1 MNIPLSIIGPTSALL
16 LLGQTALAQVTIVN
30 GLDGSERTVGIAVPP
45 SVDNGT
51 ANGVVK
57 PSGSPSVSNGLSNGI
72 VKQPGA
78 PSVGNGVST
87 GAAESPSMEQ
97 QTR

>member
-1 MNIPLSIIGPTSALL
+1 MNTRLLAIGSASALL
-16 LLGQTALAQVTIVN
+16 VLGQTALAQVTIVN
-30 GLDGSERTVGIAVPP
+30 GLDGSQRTVGTGVPP
-45 SVDNGT
+45 SVDNGL

-57 PSGSPSVSNGLSNGI
+57 PSGSPSVSNGISNGI

-87 GAAESPSMEQ
+87 GAAESPSLEQ